1 MVEYPTD
8 LRLNE
13 EKDIHLDAGNDLALV
28 SGEEQLRQSIGI
40 DVLDEIS
47 AFVGSRITGTNIGRL
62 EERIRKGLNDD
73 PQLAAVRNV
82 TIEQFDRR
90 DDTVEITAEVVG
102 DDDFTLEIT
111 E

>member
-8 LRLNE
+8 LKLNE
-13 EKDIHLDAGNDLALV
+13 GKDIHLDTGNDLALV
-28 SGEEQLRQSIGI
+28 SGKQQLRQSIGI

-47 AFVGSRITGTNIGRL
+47 AFIGGRITGTNIGRL
-62 EERIRKGLNDD
+62 EERIRKGLDED
-73 PQLAAVRNV
+73 PQLAEVRNV

-102 DDDFTLEIT
+102 DDNFTLEVSD
-111 E
+111 